1 MIRRREVL
9 KLALGCPAAG
19 LGSILPACPA
29 AAEANPA
36 GFGLADPVPFD
47 PAMVAETARAL
58 AKQPY
63 KAVPSDT
70 PDIFRNL
77 GYDQYVGI
85 RHRTGTA
92 IWASDTIGFALEP
105 LHRGFIFSTPMQI
118 NLVTRGQARR
128 VLYDPGLFDFG
139 PLAVPQTIGD
149 IGFSGFRV
157 LVAQPDKDAFSE
169 IATFQGASFFRAVA
183 RGQNPGPMARAMSI
197 KTADPRGEEFPA
209 IRSVWIER
217 PTLAENRL
225 VIHALIDSASLTGA
239 YRFTLR
245 PGEAT
250 LIDTEC
256 TLFARTTVDNF
267 GLATMS
273 ATVVSGSLGL
283 RRCADLRPIVAETG
297 GMQMLTGKGEW
308 LWRPVANRDTL
319 QVSTFVDEKPR
330 GFGFLQ
336 RDRAFDHYQDD
347 TQHWEMRPSLWIE
360 PIGEWAAG
368 GVQLVE
374 IPSESEVNDNI
385 IAFWKPR
392 EPLAANSETNLAYR
406 QFWCWSPPERPDLA
420 VTALSREGRGTTAKR
435 RRFLVEFAGDVFGGL
450 AKAEDVT
457 PELTATPGSIPSLR
471 TFLSAKSKTCRV
483 LFELD
488 PEGEAYS
495 ELRLVLEVAGH
506 PISETWLYRWTP

>member
-1 MIRRREVL
+1 
-9 KLALGCPAAG
+9 
-19 LGSILPACPA
+19 
-29 AAEANPA
+29 
-36 GFGLADPVPFD
+36 
-47 PAMVAETARAL
+47 
-58 AKQPY
+58 
-63 KAVPSDT
+63 
-70 PDIFRNL
+70 
-77 GYDQYVGI
+77 
-85 RHRTGTA
+85 
-92 IWASDTIGFALEP
+92 
-105 LHRGFIFSTPMQI
+105 
-118 NLVTRGQARR
+118 
-128 VLYDPGLFDFG
+128 
-139 PLAVPQTIGD
+139 
-149 IGFSGFRV
+149 
-157 LVAQPDKDAFSE
+157 
-169 IATFQGASFFRAVA
+169 
-183 RGQNPGPMARAMSI
+183 
-197 KTADPRGEEFPA
+197 
-209 IRSVWIER
+209 
-217 PTLAENRL
+217 
-225 VIHALIDSASLTGA
+225 
-239 YRFTLR
+239 
-245 PGEAT
+245 
-250 LIDTEC
+250 
-256 TLFARTTVDNF
+256 
-267 GLATMS
+267 
-273 ATVVSGSLGL
+273 
-283 RRCADLRPIVAETG
+283 
-297 GMQMLTGKGEW
+297 MQMLTGKGEW